1 MSLASQ
7 TFLVVAD
14 SSLSE
19 TAIRAALPTS
29 ASIRFV
35 PIKDALDSAETV
47 LADTAPS
54 VVLVSCSSNPEWGL
68 RVIGDMASVQPGR
81 PIIALYEGNPN
92 GVMEPAFRA
101 GADDLLVLPQ
111 PPDQLAFEIEKVV
124 ARRRGPG
131 GDLKRGAMIA
141 VLGPKGGTGK
151 TVTATNLA
159 VALADRG
166 AQPIVVDIDLQFGDV
181 GLALGLRPEK
191 TIYDLITTGGSLD
204 ADKIEGFA
212 MRHWSG
218 ASALL
223 APTRPD
229 QASAV
234 TTGFL
239 RDLFTVLRRSYD
251 YVIIDTAPAFSPE
264 VIVAIDAAS
273 HLCLVGM
280 LDALSL
286 KDTKI
291 GLETLGQ
298 MGYAPEDITLVL
310 NRADSS
316 VGISMTDVYEL
327 LKKGPDILVPSD
339 RAIPRALTVGET
351 IYEADPKSGA
361 GIAYAALAQHYLKV
375 TGGGEVAADDAT
387 YSGGAANGAPARRRR
402 LLRRGT

>member
-19 TAIRAALPTS
+19 TSLRAALPTS